1 MAQDNVAK
9 SSTVHKYKMHKDTVQ
24 SNRWFW
30 LSSAL
35 VVAGLLYLLAP
46 ILLPFVAGALL
57 AYLGDPVV
65 DRLESWKI
73 SRTLSVLVVFFVILL
88 ILLPIL
94 LYLIPLLESQIK
106 LLITKTPGYI
116 DWLMVNLEPTMQ
128 ETFGINIP
136 SLGIEHLESTFK
148 DQFSNAGGVF
158 KSLLGTVTHSGFV
171 LIAWAAN
178 LFLIPVITFYL
189 LRDWDR
195 LIAYLHDLLPR
206 DVEPTISLLAKESDE
221 VLGAFL
227 RGQMLVML
235 SLGTIYAFGLKLVG
249 LELSLL
255 IGMLAGLL
263 SFIPYM
269 GLIVGIIVASIAV
282 LLQTQDPTNL
292 LWVGVVFIVAQ
303 VIEGTVL
310 TPLLVGDRI
319 GLHPVAVIFSVLAGG
334 QLFGFFGILLALPVS
349 AIIAVVMRH
358 LHKRYKDSDLY
369 GSPLEALSDLDGL
382 DEDKLVEG
390 KRV

>member
-1 MAQDNVAK
+1 M
-9 SSTVHKYKMHKDTVQ
+9 TQ

-30 LSSAL
+30 LVAF
-35 VVAGLLYLLAP
+35 VVAAGLLYLLAP

-57 AYLGDPVV
+57 AYLGDPLV

-73 SRTLSVLVVFFVILL
+73 SRTLSVVVVFFALFLV
-88 ILLPIL
+88 LLPIL
-94 LYLIPLLESQIK
+94 LYLVPLLESQIK
-106 LLITKTPGYI
+106 TLISKTPGYI
-116 DWLMVNLEPTMQ
+116 DWVMVNLEPTLQ

-136 SLGIEHLESTFK
+136 SLEIEQLKNSFK
-148 DQFSNAGGVF
+148 EQFSNAGGFF
-158 KSLLGTVTHSGFV
+158 KGLLRTVTHSGFV
-171 LIAWAAN
+171 VAGWAAN

-195 LIAYLHDLLPR
+195 LVDYIHDLLPR
-206 DVEPTISLLAKESDE
+206 DIEPTVSLLTKESDE

-235 SLGTIYAFGLKLVG
+235 ALGTIYSIGLKLVG

-269 GLIVGIIVASIAV
+269 GLIVGIIVAGIAV
-282 LLQTQDPTNL
+282 MLQTQDPTNL
-292 LWVGVVFIVAQ
+292 LWVGAVFIVAQ
-303 VIEGTVL
+303 MIEGTIL

-319 GLHPVAVIFSVLAGG
+319 GLHPVSVIFAVLAGG
-334 QLFGFFGILLALPVS
+334 QLFGFFGILLALPVF
-349 AIIAVVMRH
+349 AILAVVMRH
-358 LHKRYKDSDLY
+358 LHQSYKDSDLY
-369 GSPLEALSDLDGL
+369 GSPLEALADLDDVIE
-382 DEDKLVEG
+382 DEIEKSSTENS
-390 KRV
+390 

>member
-1 MAQDNVAK
+1 M
-9 SSTVHKYKMHKDTVQ
+9 TQ

-30 LSSAL
+30 LVFF
-35 VVAGLLYLLAP
+35 VVFMGLLFLLAP

-57 AYLGDPVV
+57 AYLGDPLV
-65 DRLESWKI
+65 DRLVKWNI
-73 SRTLSVLVVFFVILL
+73 SRTLSVVVVFFVVFL
-88 ILLPIL
+88 ILFPIA
-94 LYLIPLLESQIK
+94 LYLVPLLESQIK
-106 LLITKTPGYI
+106 TLFTKMPGYI
-116 DWLMVNLEPTMQ
+116 DWVMLNLEPTLQ

-136 SLGIEHLESTFK
+136 ALEIEQLKSSFK
-148 DQFSNAGGVF
+148 DQFANAGGF
-158 KSLLGTVTHSGFV
+158 LKSLIRTVTHSGFV
-171 LIAWAAN
+171 VAGWAAN

-195 LIAYLHDLLPR
+195 LVDYFHDLLPR
-206 DVEPTISLLAKESDE
+206 DIEPTVSLLTKESDE

-235 SLGTIYAFGLKLVG
+235 SLGTIYAIGLKLIG

-269 GLIVGIIVASIAV
+269 GLIVGIIVAGVAV
-282 LLQTQDPTNL
+282 MLQTQDPTNL
-292 LWVGVVFIVAQ
+292 LWVGAVFIFAQ
-303 VIEGTVL
+303 MIEGTIL

-334 QLFGFFGILLALPVS
+334 QLFGFFGILLALPVF
-349 AIIAVVMRH
+349 AVLAVVMRH
-358 LHKRYKDSDLY
+358 LHKSYKDSDLY
-369 GSPLEALSDLDGL
+369 GSPLEALADF
-382 DEDKLVEG
+382 DEIVEDATEDMLEELQDS
-390 KRV
+390 K